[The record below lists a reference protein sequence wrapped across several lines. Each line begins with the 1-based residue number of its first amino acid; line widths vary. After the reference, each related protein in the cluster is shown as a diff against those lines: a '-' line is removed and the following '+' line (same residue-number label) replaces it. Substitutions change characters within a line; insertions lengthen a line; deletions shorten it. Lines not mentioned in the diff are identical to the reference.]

1 MENDFRPETGGDME
15 IQHATVFDNYSLG
28 DLAEKINNGHEELH
42 LAVRRMAVHVA
53 QVGAWLTAA
62 KAKCQHGEWYQW
74 LDSNCAEITR
84 RTATNYM
91 RTYDKAIS
99 NRKLISDLTPKQAY
113 KALGVVKPA
122 TEMPELPPPPELK
135 AELSLLHTDA
145 LAFLGDLPDQ
155 SVDLLLTDPPYITD
169 TEGHF
174 ADFVE
179 RWTNA
184 ALRKVKTTGQGYI
197 CTGSY
202 PEELGAYLAVL
213 SKQDHLRLEDVL
225 VWEYRNTLGPKP
237 KNNYK
242 RNWQAVLYLRGKD
255 APPLNCPIMLEQ
267 FAVKN
272 INAPGG
278 FGNPNERRLH
288 PWQKPDDLAEQFVRH
303 GSAEGN
309 TVIDPFAGTGTFLLQ
324 AAKWGRN
331 AYGAEI
337 DSAMLK
343 IAIERGCSCGS

>member
-1 MENDFRPETGGDME
+1 VENDFRPETGGDME
-15 IQHATVFDNYSLG
+15 IQHATVFDNYSLD
-28 DLAEKINNGHEELH
+28 DLAQQINNGHQVVQM
-42 LAVRRMAVHVA
+42 ATRRLAVHVA

-62 KAKCQHGEWYQW
+62 RAKCEHGQWYQW
-74 LDSNCAEITR
+74 LDDNCPQMNKATIENYRSLYEWSTR
-84 RTATNYM
+84 NPE
-91 RTYDKAIS
+91 
-99 NRKLISDLTPKQAY
+99 LIRDLGVTEAY
-113 KALGVVKPA
+113 KVLGRMK
-122 TEMPELPPPPELK
+122 EKNEIPELPPPPELK
-135 AELSLLHTDA
+135 AEIKIRHTDA
-145 LAFLGDLPDQ
+145 LTFLADWPDQ
-155 SVDLLLTDPPYITD
+155 SVDLLLTDPPYMTD
-169 TEGHF
+169 IEGHF